1 MAKRSLSSLKRV
13 RQTAKRAERNKSR
26 RSALKSQVRRFTDA
40 AATGKADVA
49 SKEFLAASALLDRA
63 AAHGVIHKNTA
74 GRRKSRLAKQMNAL
88 KPGAAKSAA
97 KPASKSAAEK

>member
-26 RSALKSQVRRFTDA
+26 RSALKSQIRTFLDAADTGKTDA
-40 AATGKADVA
+40 A

-63 AAHGVIHKNTA
+63 AAHGIIHKNTA
-74 GRRKSRLAKQMNAL
+74 GRRKSRLAKRMNAL
-88 KPGAAKSAA
+88 KAGGAKAPAKSTKPAAK
-97 KPASKSAAEK
+97 K